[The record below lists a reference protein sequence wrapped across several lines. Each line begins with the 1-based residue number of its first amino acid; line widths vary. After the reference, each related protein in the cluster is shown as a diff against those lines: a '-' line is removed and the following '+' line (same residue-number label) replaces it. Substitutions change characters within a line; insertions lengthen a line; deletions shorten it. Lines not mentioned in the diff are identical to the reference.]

1 MRDKKNDFAKYLTCF
16 LSKYLPGQ
24 QNVSMNTVAAY
35 RDTFK
40 LFLTFCESTKN
51 LKIENI
57 TLAVITRDLIVEY
70 LDWIE
75 IGRKCSISTRNQRLA
90 AIHAFFRYVQ
100 KEIPENLFEIQ
111 RILAIPIKK
120 KPRPVIP
127 YLTANELE
135 VLFKQPDKSHFSGM
149 RDLVI
154 MVVLYDTGARVQ
166 ELIDLTYKD
175 VRLDTPA
182 IVTLRGKG
190 RKKRHVPIM
199 GKTYDL
205 LKEYIKISKPSH
217 LATAEQDLPIFRNQQ
232 NQKFTRRGISYI
244 INKYVTIARR
254 NTDFKNMGNITPHIF
269 RHTKAMHLL
278 QAGVNLIYI
287 RDFLGHV
294 NISSTEIYAR
304 ADSELKRK
312 ALESAYID
320 LGFGELPAREKDG
333 DLMNWLQNLCR

>member
-1 MRDKKNDFAKYLTCF
+1 MGHKTNDFAKHLTCF
-16 LSKYLPGQ
+16 LSRFLPGQ

-40 LFLTFCESTKN
+40 LFLTFCESKKN
-51 LKIENI
+51 LRIVNI
-57 TLAVITRDLIVEY
+57 TLAIITRDLIVEF

-75 IGRKCSISTRNQRLA
+75 TDRKCSISTRNQRLA
-90 AIHAFFRYVQ
+90 AIHSFFRYLQ
-100 KEIPENLFEIQ
+100 KESPENLFEMQ
-111 RILAIPIKK
+111 RILAVPVKK
-120 KPRPVIP
+120 KPKPVIS
-127 YLTANELE
+127 YLTADELKI
-135 VLFKQPDKSHFSGM
+135 LFEQPGKSHLSGM

-154 MVVLYDTGARVQ
+154 LVVLYDTGARVQ
-166 ELIDLTYKD
+166 ELIDLTHKD
-175 VRLDTPA
+175 LRLDAPA
-182 IVTLRGKG
+182 VITLRGKG
-190 RKKRHVPIM
+190 RKSRHVPIM

-217 LATAEQDLPIFRNQQ
+217 ATIAEQDLPIFRNQQ
-232 NQKFTRRGISYI
+232 NQKLTRRGISYI
-244 INKYVTIARR
+244 IQKYVKMARG
-254 NTDFKNMGNITPHIF
+254 NPNFKNMKNITPHVF
-269 RHTKAMHLL
+269 RHSKAMHML
-278 QAGVNLIYI
+278 QAGVNIIYI

-320 LGFGELPAREKDG
+320 FGSGDLPSWEEDD